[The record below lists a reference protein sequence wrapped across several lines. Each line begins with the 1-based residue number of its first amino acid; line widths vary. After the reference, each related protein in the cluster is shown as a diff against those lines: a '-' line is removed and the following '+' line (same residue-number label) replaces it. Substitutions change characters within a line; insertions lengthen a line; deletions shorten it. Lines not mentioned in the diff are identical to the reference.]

1 VKLRLVFKTPGVVE
15 DAIEQEMSY
24 QEAHSDDNVEG
35 QDCLRD
41 LIESC
46 VSKFVRCGEYITVE
60 IDTETG
66 TATVIPV

>member
-41 LIESC
+41 LI
-46 VSKFVRCGEYITVE
+46 
-60 IDTETG
+60 
-66 TATVIPV
+66 